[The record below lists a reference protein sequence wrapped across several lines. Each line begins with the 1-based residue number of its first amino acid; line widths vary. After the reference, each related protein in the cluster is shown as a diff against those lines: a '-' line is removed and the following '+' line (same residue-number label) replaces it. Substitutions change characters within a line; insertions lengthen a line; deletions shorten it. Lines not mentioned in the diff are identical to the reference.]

1 MAYDNNQNEFP
12 LPVGNNS
19 DDTVRKSSNLLPR
32 YFRTPTNT
40 KFLYSTLDQL
50 LNPGT
55 VEKIN
60 AFYGRK
66 HAKAF
71 NPNDNYIN
79 EVSDD
84 RQNYQ
89 LEPVVVR
96 RDNLNNVM
104 FYKDYVLHQSNQK
117 FRRQCRQ
124 PQCVECTGILQLES
138 SHRLGQVCKF

>member
-1 MAYDNNQNEFP
+1 MAYDNNQEESA
-12 LPVGNNS
+12 LPIGSDNS
-19 DDTVRKSSNLLPR
+19 TDRKSSNLLPR
-32 YFRTPTNT
+32 YFRTPTNN

-55 VEKIN
+55 VQKIS

-66 HAKAF
+66 TAKAF
-71 NPNDNYIN
+71 VSNDSYIE

-96 RDNLNNVM
+96 RDNLNNVV
-104 FYKDYVLHQSNQK
+104 FYKDYVDYINQIK
-117 FRRQCRQ
+117 SLGGVFLNA
-124 PQCVECTGILQLES
+124 TLE
-138 SHRLGQVCKF
+138 R